1 MCKYCDF
8 IALNRINMQINAATL
23 QAPERHR
30 ITFRF
35 QNEGETAT
43 IPRNERIIYESYDFF
58 VSTDDSGG
66 IY

>member
-1 MCKYCDF
+1 MIVHRY
-8 IALNRINMQINAATL
+8 LMMNRISAQINATTL

-43 IPRNERIIYESYDFF
+43 IPRNERVIYESDDFV
-58 VSTDDSGG
+58 VSTDDSEG